1 MVKTHTVVSQC
12 AVSGRRLGNYREYS
26 SPEIVSVM
34 EACGPL
40 VSCRQPERICCAN
53 GLGYIQSTSSTAAMC
68 SVIYLAMIS
77 IQVVQTAYHVWTD
90 VCVRCYSPPKRTCS
104 NHLSSLSSDLP
115 SNPSN
120 EWRSFTSDAHATM
133 WFRKPPLW
141 IGAKTFVFNLA
152 FSITAEPLLLYSL
165 TQ

>member
-12 AVSGRRLGNYREYS
+12 AVSGRRLGNYREYN

-104 NHLSSLSSDLP
+104 NHLSSLSSTIYPQFQAMSRGRSHQMPTRQCGLENRHHGSAPRP
-115 SNPSN
+115 S
-120 EWRSFTSDAHATM
+120 F
-133 WFRKPPLW
+133 
-141 IGAKTFVFNLA
+141 
-152 FSITAEPLLLYSL
+152 L
-165 TQ
+165 TWLFL